1 MKPLSW
7 VGLVLLV
14 LGIASL
20 LIPIPQTHRNGVK
33 FGGAEVGVETR
44 TQEKVPP
51 VISAVLII
59 AGAGMMVAA
68 QMKK

>member
-20 LIPIPQTHRNGVK
+20 IIPIPQTHRDGVK
-33 FGGAEVGVETR
+33 FGGAEVGVETH
-44 TQEKVPP
+44 TQEKVSPA
-51 VISAVLII
+51 ISAVLIV
-59 AGAGMMVAA
+59 AGAGLLAA
-68 QMKK
+68 GQMRK